1 MRKIV
6 VMVACLLM
14 VSSVAL
20 ASPLMDFS
28 AGKGSVDLTMRN
40 TANSMFVLEFD
51 NKYNFDGTV
60 TLGLGN
66 NWAVQYRYF
75 QPESA
80 ATDFGAPL
88 GMTLK
93 MRTNEY
99 NVLYKLDKNIAAFA
113 GYVTAQETDGY
124 PGLATYTSET
134 RKLWQVG
141 FAGSAAIGKKTTLW
155 GTVGL
160 GRDLTNCELGVG
172 YAITPNLDI
181 NVSYRSL
188 NVNDLDGFEVK
199 AKGLG
204 FGVTLKF

>member
-6 VMVACLLM
+6 ALVACLLM
-14 VSSVAL
+14 VSGVAL

-40 TANSMFVLEFD
+40 TANSMMILDFD
-51 NKYNFDGTV
+51 NKYNFDGAV

-66 NWAVQYRYF
+66 NWAFQYRYF

-80 ATDFGAPL
+80 ATDFGGPPT
-88 GMTLK
+88 MTVKLA
-93 MRTNEY
+93 TNEF

-113 GYVTAQETDGY
+113 GYATAQETDGFT
-124 PGLATYTSET
+124 GLGTITYET
-134 RKLWQVG
+134 KKLWQVG
-141 FAGSAAIGKKTTLW
+141 FTGSAAIGKRTTLW

-172 YAITPNLDI
+172 YAITPNLEF
-181 NVSYRSL
+181 NVNYRSL
-188 NVNDLDGFEVK
+188 TINDIEGADVK